1 MDKLLGWVKQIFVIS
16 ILSELVIHILPDEKY
31 EGVVR
36 LLCGCM
42 ITAACIMPV
51 LNIINAEYDADIDLF
66 AKTSQ
71 ISELRSQIRFSG
83 KDSSDVMI
91 EKYIETQQEFVT
103 KKVMEEGFTPSE
115 VEIVID
121 TDEDSDTYLDVQKI
135 NIAIDKKDKKIF
147 YIFLDEVQNVDKFEY
162 VVNKEIVISE
172 KVINLRSSIAQYYEL
187 NSGLVN
193 IYIL

>member
-51 LNIINAEYDADIDLF
+51 LNIINAKYDADIDLF

-103 KKVMEEGFTPSE
+103 KKVTDASKVSCHYP
-115 VEIVID
+115 VI
-121 TDEDSDTYLDVQKI
+121 I
-135 NIAIDKKDKKIF
+135 
-147 YIFLDEVQNVDKFEY
+147 
-162 VVNKEIVISE
+162 
-172 KVINLRSSIAQYYEL
+172 
-187 NSGLVN
+187 
-193 IYIL
+193 

>member
-103 KKVMEEGFTPSE
+103 KKVMEEWLACLDASDFFVTGNIGSLEERLSCKLEGEMEERHYDLSPYNWDYIASQ
-115 VEIVID
+115 V
-121 TDEDSDTYLDVQKI
+121 DSVYRLG
-135 NIAIDKKDKKIF
+135 KKP
-147 YIFLDEVQNVDKFEY
+147 
-162 VVNKEIVISE
+162 
-172 KVINLRSSIAQYYEL
+172 R
-187 NSGLVN
+187 
-193 IYIL
+193 

>member
-66 AKTSQ
+66 AKT
-71 ISELRSQIRFSG
+71 SQIRFSG

-147 YIFLDEVQNVDKFEY
+147 YGEN
-162 VVNKEIVISE
+162 NKEIVISE

>member
-1 MDKLLGWVKQIFVIS
+1 
-16 ILSELVIHILPDEKY
+16 
-31 EGVVR
+31 
-36 LLCGCM
+36 
-42 ITAACIMPV
+42 
-51 LNIINAEYDADIDLF
+51 
-66 AKTSQ
+66 
-71 ISELRSQIRFSG
+71 
-83 KDSSDVMI
+83 MI

-103 KKVMEEGFTPSE
+103 KKVMEDGFTPSE

-135 NIAIDKKDKKIF
+135 NIAIG
-147 YIFLDEVQNVDKFEY
+147 EN
-162 VVNKEIVISE
+162 NKEIVISE

>member
-1 MDKLLGWVKQIFVIS
+1 
-16 ILSELVIHILPDEKY
+16 
-31 EGVVR
+31 
-36 LLCGCM
+36 
-42 ITAACIMPV
+42 
-51 LNIINAEYDADIDLF
+51 
-66 AKTSQ
+66 
-71 ISELRSQIRFSG
+71 
-83 KDSSDVMI
+83 MI

-115 VEIVID
+115 VEIVVD

-147 YIFLDEVQNVDKFEY
+147 YGEN
-162 VVNKEIVISE
+162 NKEIVISE

>member
-91 EKYIETQQEFVT
+91 EKIYRNTAGIRHE
-103 KKVMEEGFTPSE
+103 KGYGRG
-115 VEIVID
+115 I
-121 TDEDSDTYLDVQKI
+121 Y
-135 NIAIDKKDKKIF
+135 AIRGR
-147 YIFLDEVQNVDKFEY
+147 N
-162 VVNKEIVISE
+162 
-172 KVINLRSSIAQYYEL
+172 SS
-187 NSGLVN
+187 
-193 IYIL
+193 

>member
-71 ISELRSQIRFSG
+71 ISELGSQIRFSG

-103 KKVMEEGFTPSE
+103 KKVMEDGFTPSE

-147 YIFLDEVQNVDKFEY
+147 YGEN
-162 VVNKEIVISE
+162 NKEIVISE

>member
-42 ITAACIMPV
+42 IIAACIMPV

-147 YIFLDEVQNVDKFEY
+147 YGEN
-162 VVNKEIVISE
+162 NKEIVISE

>member
-51 LNIINAEYDADIDLF
+51 LNIINAEYDADIDL
-66 AKTSQ
+66 
-71 ISELRSQIRFSG
+71 FSG

-147 YIFLDEVQNVDKFEY
+147 YGEN
-162 VVNKEIVISE
+162 NKEIVISE